1 MASRARKNPSA
12 PIPESWQPGAQAF
25 AILESNGIPKAF
37 AETCIDEFVLY
48 WTERGDARPGWDAS
62 FVNSVKRDWTR
73 RPIQAPL
80 PGGGRT
86 PAAGSVRHERLAAK
100 NGSALSEWLGLSLDP
115 ASISPLWRSP
125 MQQHDKPAFGLLV
138 TGYLQEIYEKSVSP
152 ALLTVWFETLKG
164 YEIGDIEAGFA
175 RYVAHPED
183 CRFPPKPGDII
194 RHLPAPKPEDDG
206 RPSADEAWGLLLRVA
221 RDEAETGA
229 LSEEI
234 REGWQACGAILD
246 AGDEVGARRC
256 FIDAYNRRVQ
266 LARERHE
273 PARWTV
279 TLGTDR
285 QLREERIGEAV
296 KLGRIGHDHAI
307 SLLPGPSA
315 TSIEQVAGLLEG
327 PDATPD
333 QQRVSRQLRGLLEI
347 IRAGGSDA
355 EDRRREER
363 EARQARESA
372 EREKALAAL
381 ESRGIKPGS
390 AGTDEAAA

>member
-1 MASRARKNPSA
+1 M
-12 PIPESWQPGAQAF
+12 Q
-25 AILESNGIPKAF
+25 LTDKA
-37 AETCIDEFVLY
+37 
-48 WTERGDARPGWDAS
+48 
-62 FVNSVKRDWTR
+62 
-73 RPIQAPL
+73 
-80 PGGGRT
+80 
-86 PAAGSVRHERLAAK
+86 
-100 NGSALSEWLGLSLDP
+100 
-115 ASISPLWRSP
+115 
-125 MQQHDKPAFGLLV
+125 AFGVLL
-138 TGYLQEIYEKSVSP
+138 TGYLQEIYEKPISP
-152 ALLTVWFETLKG
+152 ALLSVWYGALSG
-164 YEIGDIEAGFA
+164 YPLDEIEAAFA
-175 RYVAHPED
+175 RYVAHPDD
-183 CRFPPKPGDII
+183 CRFAPKPGDIVK
-194 RHLPAPKPEDDG
+194 HLGAAVAANDG
-206 RPSADEAWGLLLRVA
+206 RPCSDEAWGTLLRFA
-221 RDEAETGA
+221 RDEAETGV
-229 LSEEI
+229 LSEEM
-234 REGWQACGAILD
+234 REAWLACGPILD
-246 AGDEVGARRC
+246 EGDEVGARRC
-256 FIDAYNRRVQ
+256 FIAVYESHVQ
-266 LARERHE
+266 AARERHE
-273 PARWTV
+273 PARWTA

>member
-1 MASRARKNPSA
+1 
-12 PIPESWQPGAQAF
+12 
-25 AILESNGIPKAF
+25 
-37 AETCIDEFVLY
+37 
-48 WTERGDARPGWDAS
+48 
-62 FVNSVKRDWTR
+62 
-73 RPIQAPL
+73 
-80 PGGGRT
+80 
-86 PAAGSVRHERLAAK
+86 
-100 NGSALSEWLGLSLDP
+100 
-115 ASISPLWRSP
+115 

-206 RPSADEAWGLLLRVA
+206 RPSADEGMGPAVAGREGRSRNRRALGRNPRGLASLRRDPRRGRRSGRAALLHRRLQPPRAA
-221 RDEAETGA
+221 RAGAARTGA
-229 LSEEI
+229 LD
-234 REGWQACGAILD
+234 RH
-246 AGDEVGARRC
+246 ARHR
-256 FIDAYNRRVQ
+256 
-266 LARERHE
+266 
-273 PARWTV
+273 PA
-279 TLGTDR
+279 
-285 QLREERIGEAV
+285 LREERIGEAV

-347 IRAGGSDA
+347 IRAGGSGC
-355 EDRRREER
+355 RRPPER
-363 EARQARESA
+363 GARGAPSPRIGRAR
-372 EREKALAAL
+372 KALAAL

>member
-1 MASRARKNPSA
+1 
-12 PIPESWQPGAQAF
+12 
-25 AILESNGIPKAF
+25 
-37 AETCIDEFVLY
+37 
-48 WTERGDARPGWDAS
+48 
-62 FVNSVKRDWTR
+62 
-73 RPIQAPL
+73 
-80 PGGGRT
+80 
-86 PAAGSVRHERLAAK
+86 
-100 NGSALSEWLGLSLDP
+100 
-115 ASISPLWRSP
+115 

-206 RPSADEAWGLLLRVA
+206 RPSADQAWGLLLRVA

-256 FIDAYNRRVQ
+256 FIDAFNRRVQ

-296 KLGRIGHDHAI
+296 KLGRTGHDHAI

>member
-1 MASRARKNPSA
+1 MQATDKADFTALIAKTWRFYGK
-12 PIPESWQPGAQAF
+12 QPTGEDVADWFELLANFPLGVVATAF
-25 AILESNGIPKAF
+25 
-37 AETCIDEFVLY
+37 
-48 WTERGDARPGWDAS
+48 
-62 FVNSVKRDWTR
+62 R
-73 RPIQAPL
+73 RHLTDPHQGQYL
-80 PGGGRT
+80 P
-86 PAAGSVRHERLAAK
+86 
-100 NGSALSEWLGLSLDP
+100 
-115 ASISPLWRSP
+115 
-125 MQQHDKPAFGLLV
+125 KPA
-138 TGYLQEIYEKSVSP
+138 
-152 ALLTVWFETLKG
+152 
-164 YEIGDIEAGFA
+164 
-175 RYVAHPED
+175 
-183 CRFPPKPGDII
+183 DII
-194 RHLPAPKPEDDG
+194 RHLPVPKAEDDG
-206 RPSADEAWGLLLRVA
+206 RPSADEAWGLLLRLV

-234 REGWQACGAILD
+234 REGWQACGPVLD

-273 PARWTV
+273 PVRWTV

-285 QLREERIGEAV
+285 ALRQERVSEAI
-296 KLGRIGHDHAI
+296 KLGRIGRDHAI